1 MKSFSKTLV
10 AGLVARSDFPLRH
23 SAGALVAAVCAGM
36 LPSIF
41 PSIERGFFSHGTAV
55 LAGLF
60 TGAPVI
66 EVDTGWLL
74 GVATSPVVITNACS
88 ATDYF
93 MITALLIAWHLSA
106 RSRSVVI
113 GALSALVLALPLT
126 LVVNAFRIVV
136 VSQLYHWTSSSVPSS
151 YGHFV
156 HLLIGVAVFL
166 PSLIALNLLLEIYG
180 KSRVPAAHEA

>member
-1 MKSFSKTLV
+1 MKSFPKAFG
-10 AGLVARSDFPLRH
+10 AGLTTRSDFPLRR
-23 SAGALVAAVCAGM
+23 SAGAVVAAGCAGM
-36 LPSIF
+36 LPFIF
-41 PSIERGFFSHGTAV
+41 PSIERGFFSRGTAV

-66 EVDTGWLL
+66 EVDAGWLL
-74 GVATSPVVITNACS
+74 GVANSPVVITDACS

-106 RSRSVVI
+106 PGRSVVV
-113 GALSALVLALPLT
+113 GSLSALVLALPLT
-126 LVVNAFRIVV
+126 LGVNAFRIVV
-136 VSQLYHWTSSSVPSS
+136 VSQLHHWTSSSVPSS

-180 KSRVPAAHEA
+180 KSRVPVDHEA